1 MKLIIGG
8 AFQGKL
14 EYAKNTYGRSDGWIN
29 GADCALEAIRTCTGI
44 FHFEAYV
51 RRLLEEGVKPEKEW
65 ELSVEAFA
73 QTVALRIQEENPDL
87 LVVTRELGCG
97 IVPIDPK
104 DRRYR
109 ETHGR
114 ICTELAKQADE
125 VVRVICGV
133 GMKLKG

>member
-14 EYAKNTYGRSDGWIN
+14 EYARTQYGLADGWID
-29 GADCALEAIRTCTGI
+29 GADCAPEAIDGCRGI

-51 RRLLEEGVKPEKEW
+51 RRLLQDYAGQEQGW
-65 ELSVEAFA
+65 ERTVEAFA
-73 QTVALRIQEENPDL
+73 KTVADRLYEKNPEL
-87 LVVTRELGCG
+87 VVVTRELGCG
-97 IVPIDPK
+97 IVPIDPT
-104 DRRYR
+104 DRKYR

-114 ICTELAKQADE
+114 ICTELAKQANE

-133 GMKLKG
+133 GMKLK

>member
-14 EYAKNTYGRSDGWIN
+14 EYARTQYGFADGWID
-29 GADCALEAIRTCTGI
+29 GADCAPEAIEGCRGI

-51 RRLLEEGVKPEKEW
+51 RRLLQERFGSEQAW
-65 ELSVEAFA
+65 ELTVEAFA
-73 QTVALRIQEENPDL
+73 KTVADRLYEKNPGL
-87 LVVTRELGCG
+87 VVVTRELGCG
-97 IVPIDPK
+97 IVPIDPD
-104 DRRYR
+104 DRKYR

-133 GMKLKG
+133 GMRLK